1 MLNIRKPTPVGE
13 ILQEEFLAPLEL
25 KVSDL
30 AKMLDV
36 HRNTVSAIIN
46 NHSRLPLEM
55 AVKLA
60 KVFGTSTE
68 FWLNLQNN
76 VDLWELNHNPRFQQ
90 SLAKVQIANVA
101 LAFKSWQPPFAK
113 LGLIQGIKSLTN
125 SGNSPR

>member
-46 NHSRLPLEM
+46 NHSRLTLEM

-60 KVFGTSTE
+60 KVLPKFKLPM
-68 FWLNLQNN
+68 WL
-76 VDLWELNHNPRFQQ
+76 
-90 SLAKVQIANVA
+90 
-101 LAFKSWQPPFAK
+101 
-113 LGLIQGIKSLTN
+113 
-125 SGNSPR
+125 

>member
-1 MLNIRKPTPVGE
+1 MLNIRKPTTVGE
-13 ILQEEFLAPLEL
+13 ILQEEFLSPLEL

-46 NHSRLPLEM
+46 NHSRLTLEM

-76 VDLWELNHNPRFQQ
+76 VDLWELNHNQRFQQ
-90 SLAKVQIANVA
+90 SLAKVQIANTA
-101 LAFKSWQPPFAK
+101 LSF
-113 LGLIQGIKSLTN
+113 N
-125 SGNSPR
+125 

>member
-1 MLNIRKPTPVGE
+1 MLNIRKPTTVGE
-13 ILQEEFLAPLEL
+13 ILQEEFLSPLEL

-46 NHSRLPLEM
+46 NHSRLTLEM

-76 VDLWELNHNPRFQQ
+76 VDLWELNHNQRFQQ
-90 SLAKVQIANVA
+90 SLAKVQIANTA
-101 LAFKSWQPPFAK
+101 L
-113 LGLIQGIKSLTN
+113 SL
-125 SGNSPR
+125 

>member
-46 NHSRLPLEM
+46 NHSRLTLEM

-101 LAFKSWQPPFAK
+101 LAF
-113 LGLIQGIKSLTN
+113 N
-125 SGNSPR
+125 S